1 MKYEFGGERIIG
13 EKNKGEISMKIKI
26 ILPVTTRDFIEP
38 TREEVEKF
46 ASADTEIDVECLE
59 YGTASI
65 ESSYDEML
73 VAPGIIKVAEKAQ
86 SEGFDGVITDCMCD
100 PALDALR
107 EKLDIPVVGP
117 CRASLLYAADL
128 AHRFSII
135 TVLENVLAILENK
148 VMEVG
153 LGSKLAS
160 ARSIN
165 IPVLELTDAK
175 KLTSALV
182 DESIKAIEED
192 GAHAIILGCTGM
204 LGVADDLLDAL
215 RKKGYE
221 IPVIYP
227 VAVSV
232 KYLETLIS
240 LNLTQSKKTYMPPP
254 EKERNILER
263 L

>member
-1 MKYEFGGERIIG
+1 
-13 EKNKGEISMKIKI
+13 MKIKVI
-26 ILPVTTRDFIEP
+26 VPVTTKEFVAP

-46 ASADTEIDVECLE
+46 ASKGTEIDVEAIE

-86 SEGFDGVITDCMCD
+86 SDGFDGVITDCMCD

-117 CRASLLYAADL
+117 GSISILCAADL
-128 AHRFSII
+128 AHRFSIV
-135 TVLENVLAILENK
+135 TVLENALTVFENK
-148 VMEVG
+148 VMEIG

-160 ARSIN
+160 VRFIN
-165 IPVLELTDAK
+165 IPVLDLTDVK

-182 DESIKAIEED
+182 DESIKAIAED
-192 GAHAIILGCTGM
+192 GAHAIVLGCTGM
-204 LGVADDLLDAL
+204 LGVADDLSDAL
-215 RKKGYE
+215 KKKGYGV
-221 IPVIYP
+221 PVIYP
-227 VAVSV
+227 VAVAV
-232 KYLETLIS
+232 KYLEMLIA
-240 LNLTQSKKTYMPPP
+240 LGLKQSKKTYMPPP
-254 EKERNILER
+254 DKERNILGR